1 MEEPKNDLTQHHEP
15 AILKLQEELKAARA
29 EIKNLL
35 ELNAPLVPQRGQIPQ
50 INGIDIYGE
59 SIPLHGSLGGD
70 HIIFIDFNKRYD
82 IDERIRRAQRS
93 GKETVARQLQLTG
106 KKAGIMV
113 ADVAG
118 HSLTDAA
125 LAGRLHDAFLAC
137 SLYELDIY
145 GTITPRLFETLN
157 LRF

>member
-1 MEEPKNDLTQHHEP
+1 MEALNEYMSQQNEPT
-15 AILKLQEELKAARA
+15 IFKLQEELKAARA

-50 INGIDIYGE
+50 INGVDIYGE

-82 IDERIRRAQRS
+82 IDARIQRAQRS
-93 GKETVARQLQLTG
+93 GKETIAKQLQLTR
-106 KKAGIMV
+106 KKAGILV

-125 LAGRLHDAFLAC
+125 LAVRLHDAFLAC

-145 GTITPRLFETLN
+145 GTITPRLF
-157 LRF
+157 